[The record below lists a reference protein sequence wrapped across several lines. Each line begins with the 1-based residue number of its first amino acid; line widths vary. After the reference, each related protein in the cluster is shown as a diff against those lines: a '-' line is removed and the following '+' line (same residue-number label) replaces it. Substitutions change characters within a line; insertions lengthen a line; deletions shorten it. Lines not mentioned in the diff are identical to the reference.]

1 MSVFEARLKI
11 EEYLKNCIGE
21 KMKSEAKKD
30 FRTAIEDTIKLGYT
44 WGGRHT
50 IPVDTTK
57 LSKRELK
64 ELLGIIRE

>member
-11 EEYLKNCIGE
+11 EEYLKNCIGD

-64 ELLGIIRE
+64 ELLGVIRE